1 MTAGRVDG
9 NSAAERG
16 GGVVNDSNPCTSE
29 ANGGPQ
35 IDPERIDPLLADFLT
50 RDQSLPDSAPAYE
63 VNSVYGHRVA
73 YRHRP
78 AVAAN
83 RPGILFIGGFR
94 SAMVGLKARW
104 LDSLA
109 AAWGLGY
116 TRFDPLGHGETGGPF
131 EAGDISTWRADT
143 LTILDK
149 VTQGP
154 QILIGSSMG
163 AWLMT
168 LAALARPARLA
179 GLIGIA
185 AAPDFTARLI
195 EPRLT
200 PALRAALEED
210 GVFYRPSPYGDPDP
224 ITAQL
229 LIDGRKNLV
238 LESAHPMPVPVR
250 LLHGTEDADVPY
262 DCSLALAQSL
272 KSPDLRLT
280 LLKGG
285 DHRLSHARDL
295 AVLAQTLA
303 ELIPESLKNPRHF

>member
-1 MTAGRVDG
+1 M
-9 NSAAERG
+9 
-16 GGVVNDSNPCTSE
+16 VNDSNPYTS
-29 ANGGPQ
+29 GSLRV
-35 IDPERIDPLLADFLT
+35 DPEGIGRLLADFVA

-63 VNSVYGHRVA
+63 VNSAYAHRVA
-73 YRHRP
+73 YRQRP

-83 RPGILFIGGFR
+83 LPGILFIGGFR
-94 SAMVGLKARW
+94 SAMVGIKARW
-104 LDSLA
+104 LDHLA
-109 AAWGLGY
+109 QAWGFGY

-131 EAGDISTWRADT
+131 EQGDISTWLSDT

-163 AWLMT
+163 GWLMT
-168 LAALARPARLA
+168 LAALARPDRLA

-200 PALRAALEED
+200 PALRATLARD
-210 GVFYRPSPYGDPDP
+210 GVFFRASAYGDPDP
-224 ITAQL
+224 ITARL
-229 LIDGRKNLV
+229 LADGCKNLV
-238 LESAHPMPVPVR
+238 LDREHPIPVPVR

-272 KSPDLRLT
+272 KSPDLRVT

-285 DHRLSHARDL
+285 DHRLSHSRDL
-295 AVLAQTLA
+295 TVLAQTLA
-303 ELIPESLKNPRHF
+303 ELTVESLKNSGNFQGENTASLTSD

>member
-1 MTAGRVDG
+1 MA
-9 NSAAERG
+9 
-16 GGVVNDSNPCTSE
+16 
-29 ANGGPQ
+29 
-35 IDPERIDPLLADFLT
+35 
-50 RDQSLPDSAPAYE
+50 RDQSLPDSVPAYE
-63 VNSVYGHRVA
+63 VNSAYGHRVA

-94 SAMVGLKARW
+94 SAMVGIKARW
-104 LDSLA
+104 LDHLA

-131 EAGDISTWRADT
+131 AQGDISTWRADT
-143 LTILDK
+143 LTVLDK

-163 AWLMT
+163 GWLMT
-168 LAALARPARLA
+168 LAALARPARVA

-200 PALRAALEED
+200 PALRAALDRD
-210 GVFYRPSPYGDPDP
+210 GVCYRPSAYGDPDP
-224 ITAQL
+224 ITAHL
-229 LIDGRKNLV
+229 LADGRKNLV
-238 LESAHPMPVPVR
+238 LDRAHPMPVPVR

-272 KSPDLRLT
+272 KSPDLRVT

-285 DHRLSHARDL
+285 DHRLSHSRDL

-303 ELIPESLKNPRHF
+303 ELMSESLQNPGNFCGEMTASLTSD